1 MATAPE
7 MLQVPWHG
15 YFVGG
20 RSVHPAL
27 CFRLARTESST
38 MNTNQIARI
47 ASLLGEP
54 TRTAMLLQLMDG
66 RLLTATELA
75 RAGNVSPPTAS
86 SHLAQMVEAGLMRVE
101 QRGRH
106 RYHRLAS
113 ADVAKVL
120 EGIMQIA
127 THQLPRTTVVVGPRD
142 EALRTAR
149 MCYDHLAGRLGLA
162 IAERLLADHAIQ
174 FDGDAGLVTD
184 RAAEV
189 LQLWG
194 LPGPTGAQPPHSSRP
209 YCRPCLDWSER
220 KSHIAG
226 RLGAM
231 ICAHCLDEGWL
242 TRTAGSRALAIS
254 PAGAKN
260 FRELL
265 GLETW
270 ERVISGS

>member
-1 MATAPE
+1 
-7 MLQVPWHG
+7 
-15 YFVGG
+15 
-20 RSVHPAL
+20 
-27 CFRLARTESST
+27 

-54 TRTAMLLQLMDG
+54 ARTAMLVQLMDG
-66 RLLTATELA
+66 RLLTASELA
-75 RAGNVSPPTAS
+75 RAGNVSAPTAS
-86 SHLAQMVEAGLMRVE
+86 SHLAQMVEAGLMCVE

-113 ADVAKVL
+113 GDVAKLL

-127 THQLPRTTVVVGPRD
+127 TQQLPRTTVVVGPRD

-162 IAERLLADHAIQ
+162 IAERLQADGAIEFEGEVGVVTGQ
-174 FDGDAGLVTD
+174 AGAVLQRWGLVLPTD
-184 RAAEV
+184 
-189 LQLWG
+189 
-194 LPGPTGAQPPHSSRP
+194 PHTTPNSAPHRGRP

-226 RLGAM
+226 KLGAV
-231 ICAHCLDEGWL
+231 ICTHCLDQGWL
-242 TRTAGSRALAIS
+242 TRTAGNRALAIS
-254 PAGAKN
+254 PAGAIA

-265 GLETW
+265 GLQAW
-270 ERVISGS
+270 RRVVAADA

>member
-1 MATAPE
+1 
-7 MLQVPWHG
+7 
-15 YFVGG
+15 
-20 RSVHPAL
+20 
-27 CFRLARTESST
+27 

-54 TRTAMLLQLMDG
+54 ARTAMLVQLMDG

-75 RAGNVSPPTAS
+75 RAGHVSAPTAS
-86 SHLAQMVEAGLMRVE
+86 SHLAQMVEAGLMCVE

-127 THQLPRTTVVVGPRD
+127 TQQLPRTAVVVGPRD

-162 IAERLLADHAIQ
+162 IAERLLADQAIE
-174 FDGDAGLVTD
+174 FDGEAGRVTD
-184 RAAEV
+184 RAAHV
-189 LQLWG
+189 LARWG
-194 LPGPTGAQPPHSSRP
+194 LPMTSEQHQPPSQHRGRP

-231 ICAHCLDEGWL
+231 LCTHCLDQGWL
-242 TRTAGSRALAIS
+242 TRAAGSRALGITPS
-254 PAGAKN
+254 GAAA

-265 GLETW
+265 GLQAW
-270 ERVISGS
+270 RRVAEGG